1 LDGSEPTPVLLR
13 GEIVFD
19 ESAASFKG
27 ATLYVSLQ
35 DTSLA
40 DADAVTIAEQVTKD
54 VAYDAG
60 ARNTL
65 PFALSGVVPDERAH
79 YTVRVLV
86 DLDGNGQVSHGDF
99 VNVESYPVL
108 TWGHAR
114 DVSIRVERV
123 D

>member
-1 LDGSEPTPVLLR
+1 LDRSEPTPVLLR
-13 GEIVFD
+13 GHVVFD
-19 ESAASFKG
+19 DSAASFTG

-40 DADAVTIAEQVTKD
+40 DADAVTVAEQITKG

-65 PFALSGVVPDERAH
+65 PFALGGMIPDERAH

-86 DLDGNGQVSHGDF
+86 DLDGDGRVGHGDF

-108 TWGHAR
+108 TWGHTHE
-114 DVSIRVERV
+114 VSIRVERV
-123 D
+123 G

>member
-13 GEIVFD
+13 GQIVFD
-19 ESAASFKG
+19 ESAPSFRG

-40 DADAVTIAEQVTKD
+40 DADAVTIAEQVTRE
-54 VAYDAG
+54 VAYDAR

-65 PFALSGVVPDERAH
+65 TFALNGVVPDERAH
-79 YTVRVLV
+79 YTVRILV
-86 DLDGNGQVSHGDF
+86 DLDGDGRVSHGDF

-108 TWGHAR
+108 TWGR
-114 DVSIRVERV
+114 PREVSIRVERV
-123 D
+123 G

>member
-1 LDGSEPTPVLLR
+1 MEGSESTSVLLR
-13 GEIVFD
+13 GQIVFD
-19 ESAASFKG
+19 ESAPSFKG

-54 VAYDAG
+54 IAYDAR

-65 PFALSGVVPDERAH
+65 PFALSGAVPDERAH

-86 DLDGNGQVSHGDF
+86 DLDGNGRVSQGDF

-108 TWGHAR
+108 TWGHSRA
-114 DVSIRVERV
+114 VSIRVERV
-123 D
+123 E

>member
-1 LDGSEPTPVLLR
+1 MDRSEPTPLLLR
-13 GEIVFD
+13 GWIVFD
-19 ESAASFKG
+19 ESAPSFKG
-27 ATLYVSLQ
+27 ATLYVSVQ

-54 VAYDAG
+54 LAYDARV
-60 ARNTL
+60 RNNL
-65 PFALSGVVPDERAH
+65 HFVVGGVVPDERAH

-86 DLDGNGQVSHGDF
+86 DLDGDGQVGHGDF

-114 DVSIRVERV
+114 EVSIRVERV